1 MSRITTTVVT
11 LLLTTAAFGQAKDDA
26 GDGKKLD
33 KQTMEIKDYLP
44 EIHGTI
50 RGKYEYQTETGESR
64 FEVRNARFSVSG
76 NVHPLVAYKAEID
89 LSDEGSIKM
98 LDAYARV
105 FPVKDLNFTIGQMRV
120 PFTIDAHRSPHQQ
133 YFANRSFIAK
143 QVGNVRDVG
152 LTSAY
157 THKGDFPFILEGG
170 LFNGSGLTNQK
181 EWHKTLNYSI
191 KAQLLPGKNWNVTL
205 STQMIKPEDVRINM
219 YDAGIYYQNN
229 RFHIEAEYLY
239 KMYGHNAFKD
249 VHAVNVTDN
258 QSSVMRLGSLA
269 MCKVLKDAGMNP
281 IFQLA
286 CRDRNRIALESDLLS
301 AAMFGIDNILCLTG
315 DHTKMGDHP
324 QAKPVFDL
332 DSVSLLHTVKLLESG
347 VDLGGNQL
355 VGEPPKFSKG
365 AVVSPCSD
373 SVDAQLAK
381 MERKVAAGADYFQ
394 TQAVFEPEKFIKFME
409 KAKQFGKPVQVG
421 IIIPKSAGMAK
432 FMNNNVAGIHVPD
445 EMIEE
450 LKADKEKT
458 KAGITGVE
466 IAARIIKECKPYCQG
481 VHIMALGWESKIPD
495 LLKLAEI

>member
-1 MSRITTTVVT
+1 MKMKELFDRGEFVVSAEVGPPKGIHVDE
-11 LLLTTAAFGQAKDDA
+11 LVEEAK
-26 GDGKKLD
+26 
-33 KQTMEIKDYLP
+33 TYL
-44 EIHGTI
+44 
-50 RGKYEYQTETGESR
+50 
-64 FEVRNARFSVSG
+64 
-76 NVHPLVAYKAEID
+76 
-89 LSDEGSIKM
+89 
-98 LDAYARV
+98 
-105 FPVKDLNFTIGQMRV
+105 
-120 PFTIDAHRSPHQQ
+120 
-133 YFANRSFIAK
+133 
-143 QVGNVRDVG
+143 
-152 LTSAY
+152 
-157 THKGDFPFILEGG
+157 
-170 LFNGSGLTNQK
+170 
-181 EWHKTLNYSI
+181 
-191 KAQLLPGKNWNVTL
+191 
-205 STQMIKPEDVRINM
+205 
-219 YDAGIYYQNN
+219 
-229 RFHIEAEYLY
+229 
-239 KMYGHNAFKD
+239 KD

-301 AAMFGIDNILCLTG
+301 AAMLGIDNILCLTG

-347 VDLGGNQL
+347 VDLGGNEL

-381 MERKVAAGADYFQ
+381 MERKVAAGAEYFQ

-409 KAKQFGKPVQVG
+409 QAKQFGKPVQVG

-445 EMIEE
+445 EMLEE

-466 IAARIIKECKPYCQG
+466 TAARIIKACNPYCQG

>member
-1 MSRITTTVVT
+1 M
-11 LLLTTAAFGQAKDDA
+11 D
-26 GDGKKLD
+26 
-33 KQTMEIKDYLP
+33 
-44 EIHGTI
+44 
-50 RGKYEYQTETGESR
+50 
-64 FEVRNARFSVSG
+64 
-76 NVHPLVAYKAEID
+76 
-89 LSDEGSIKM
+89 
-98 LDAYARV
+98 
-105 FPVKDLNFTIGQMRV
+105 
-120 PFTIDAHRSPHQQ
+120 
-133 YFANRSFIAK
+133 
-143 QVGNVRDVG
+143 
-152 LTSAY
+152 
-157 THKGDFPFILEGG
+157 
-170 LFNGSGLTNQK
+170 
-181 EWHKTLNYSI
+181 
-191 KAQLLPGKNWNVTL
+191 
-205 STQMIKPEDVRINM
+205 
-219 YDAGIYYQNN
+219 
-229 RFHIEAEYLY
+229 
-239 KMYGHNAFKD
+239 
-249 VHAVNVTDN
+249 
-258 QSSVMRLGSLA
+258 
-269 MCKVLKDAGMNP
+269 P

-301 AAMFGIDNILCLTG
+301 AAMFGIENILCLTG

-421 IIIPKSAGMAK
+421 IIIPKSVGMVR

-495 LLKLAEI
+495 LLKLAEL